1 MTNQTPPNNPQEL
14 SGKLDEAEK
23 GLAGMKQFDAST
35 AKKLA
40 EARRLL
46 KDGKT
51 GDAEVVYAEIKL
63 RMQQAAA
70 SLQAEP
76 IAWKLLSLEV
86 AYLLFLLFFG
96 YAVHRWPSYRLWG
109 GLIGLNSGTAWFGA
123 LGGIAIALLG
133 IYTHVQTRD
142 FDAEYVLWYIC
153 KPLTG
158 AIFGW
163 FVCLIFRIG
172 IVSVQGTTSNQASN
186 QANPI
191 QNPLLLYAIAFLAG
205 YSERFTTR
213 IIDRLMQVLTTWE
226 DKPPGTSSTAPPGK

>member
-1 MTNQTPPNNPQEL
+1 MTNQAAPNNPQEL
-14 SGKLDEAEK
+14 SGKLDEVEK
-23 GLAGMKQFDAST
+23 ALAGMKHFDAST
-35 AKKLA
+35 AKKIA

-51 GDAEVVYAEIKL
+51 ADAEVVYTEIKL
-63 RMQQAAA
+63 RLHQAEA
-70 SLQAEP
+70 SVRAEP

-133 IYTHVQTRD
+133 IYTHVQARD

-172 IVSVQGTTSNQASN
+172 IVSVQGSTAGNQTN
-186 QANPI
+186 QV

-226 DKPPGTSSTAPPGK
+226 DKPAGTSSAAPPGK